1 MHVTLENSK
10 KQKNIRD
17 VHLEQ
22 VLEMNV
28 SVLNIWPWIMENG
41 FLNDKNLYIFY
52 IILRV
57 R

>member
-28 SVLNIWPWIMENG
+28 SVLSIWPWIMENV